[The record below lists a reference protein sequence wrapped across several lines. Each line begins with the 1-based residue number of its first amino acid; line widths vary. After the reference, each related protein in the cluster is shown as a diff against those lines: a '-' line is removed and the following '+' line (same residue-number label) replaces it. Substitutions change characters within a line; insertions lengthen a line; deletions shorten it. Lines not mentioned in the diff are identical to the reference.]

1 MPPEPF
7 AVSRPVSAEP
17 PPSLSYAEITGKSPE
32 ELARLLE
39 GDPAEAARL
48 LGAAAR
54 YGIVEAQAVY
64 AQLLL
69 DGRGVKRDPAAA
81 FRWFEIAA
89 GAGLLDA
96 TNMMGRCFELG
107 WGVPVDR
114 SRAAELYR
122 DAAERGLDWGQYNY
136 ANLLARGDGVPLDR
150 DAALIWY
157 RRAADQ
163 GHVKSMNLVGRF
175 TEEGWGGL
183 AADPAAAEDWY
194 RRAAEGGDFRG
205 QFNHGAVLARR
216 GEVEEAAGWF
226 RKAAATGT
234 RGFLRSMAAYL
245 EQQSHAGLRLIG
257 VEVLARCAESG
268 EAPDLFT
275 YGIALVEQDP
285 DAAREWLGKA
295 AAMGHA
301 QAREALAETGL
312 RGRWTLFRAHMR
324 KAGM

>member
-1 MPPEPF
+1 M
-7 AVSRPVSAEP
+7 SRPAAAEP
-17 PPSLSYAEITGKSPE
+17 PPPLSYAQITGKSPE

-54 YGIVEAQAVY
+54 YGIVEAQAAF

-81 FRWFEIAA
+81 FRWFEVAA
-89 GAGLLDA
+89 GAGSLDA
-96 TNMMGRCFELG
+96 TNMLGRCHELG

-114 SRAAELYR
+114 AKAAELYR

-136 ANLLARGDGVPLDR
+136 ANLLARGDGVAQDR
-150 DAALIWY
+150 DAALAWY

-175 TEEGWGGL
+175 VEEGWGGV

-205 QFNHGAVLARR
+205 QFNHGSVLARR
-216 GEVEEAAGWF
+216 GKTEEAAGWF

-234 RGFLRSMAAYL
+234 LGFLRSMAAHL
-245 EQQSHAGLRLIG
+245 ERQPDAGLRAIA
-257 VEVLARCAESG
+257 VEVLARCRESG
-268 EAPDLFT
+268 EAMDLFA
-275 YGIALVEQDP
+275 YGKAMLEQDP
-285 DAAREWLGKA
+285 TTAREWLGRA
-295 AAMGHA
+295 AALGHA
-301 QAREALAETGL
+301 EARDLLAGSGL
-312 RGRWTLFRAHMR
+312 GSRWARWRARVRSRHDMN
-324 KAGM
+324 K